1 MNDLKTKAA
10 ELKDKVNGHL
20 TGRVKKAIIAAVI
33 LGGAYYGYGYWKAY
47 QMQTAGQMPVAAVS
61 VIDVS
66 KKQIYP
72 EASFVAKIEA
82 QDKVGL
88 RARVTGFLQER
99 LFKEGDM
106 VEQGQPLF
114 IIEPVNFEAK
124 VREAAANL
132 SQAEAKAVNA
142 RSQYDRTKTLFKTK
156 DVSESRLDEAKAA
169 YDSANAAV
177 AQMKASLDLTQKD
190 LDYTTIKSPMSGKI
204 GESKFSVGELIG
216 PESGVLAE
224 IVKINPIDA
233 VFSVSENQLLELQQQ
248 FEATTARSAKVRFF
262 LSDGAEYQEAG
273 TFSFVD
279 NALDEAMNTLKLKA
293 SFPNPQG
300 KLISG
305 QYGRLVLTGSKTISD
320 IVIPMRSIQRDML
333 GAFVYIVNK
342 ENIVEKR
349 EVKTGT
355 ELPNFDIV
363 VTDGLDVGEKVV
375 VEGFQKIQPNM
386 TVSVTIVPNS
396 PEIEKI
402 APTAEDA
409 TMEAPASNESV
420 VDPAVQE
427 LYKEPATQVLESM
440 AHAEEAPVANA
451 QDATIVANAGVAE

>member
-1 MNDLKTKAA
+1 MNDLKQKVTGLTQA
-10 ELKDKVNGHL
+10 VNGQL
-20 TGRVKKAIIAAVI
+20 TSKVKKIILGAVI
-33 LGGAYYGYGYWKAY
+33 LGGAYYGYSMWMDAKMRGAH
-47 QMQTAGQMPVAAVS
+47 QMPATAVS
-61 VIDVS
+61 VIEVS
-66 KKQIYP
+66 QKSVYP

-106 VEQGQPLF
+106 VEKDQPLF
-114 IIEPVNFEAK
+114 IIESVNFEAK

-156 DVSESRLDEAKAA
+156 DVSESKLDETRAA
-169 YDSANAAV
+169 YDSANAVV
-177 AQMKASLDLTQKD
+177 AQMKASLDLAQKD

-204 GESKFSVGELIG
+204 GESLFSVGELIG
-216 PESGVLAE
+216 PEAGVLAE

-233 VFSVSENQLLELQQQ
+233 VFSVSENQLLSLQQQ
-248 FEATTARSAKVRFF
+248 FEATTAKSAKVRFF
-262 LSDGAEYQEAG
+262 LSDGSEYPEAG

-293 SFPNPQG
+293 SFPNPQN

-333 GAFVYIVNK
+333 GAFVYVVNK
-342 ENIVEKR
+342 EGVIEKR

-355 ELPNFDIV
+355 ELPNFDII
-363 VTDGLDVGEKVV
+363 VTDGLKVGEKVV
-375 VEGFQKIQPNM
+375 IEGFQKIQPNM
-386 TVSVTIVPNS
+386 TVSAVVVPNE
-396 PEIEKI
+396 PAVEN
-402 APTAEDA
+402 
-409 TMEAPASNESV
+409 APAQAVDAQASDEV
-420 VDPAVQE
+420 VPEEVPVSHQ
-427 LYKEPATQVLESM
+427 EPATQALESM
-440 AHAEEAPVANA
+440 AHVGVDGSQNAIAEPRDGLADIAKPE
-451 QDATIVANAGVAE
+451 QQ

>member
-1 MNDLKTKAA
+1 MNDLKQKVTG
-10 ELKDKVNGHL
+10 LTQTVNGQL
-20 TGRVKKAIIAAVI
+20 TSKVKKIILGAVI
-33 LGGAYYGYGYWKAY
+33 LGGAYYGYSMWMDAKMRGAH
-47 QMQTAGQMPVAAVS
+47 QMPATAVS
-61 VIDVS
+61 VIEVS
-66 KKQIYP
+66 QKSVYP

-106 VEQGQPLF
+106 VEKDQPLF
-114 IIEPVNFEAK
+114 IIESVNFEAK

-156 DVSESRLDEAKAA
+156 DVSESKLDETRAA
-169 YDSANAAV
+169 YDSANAVV
-177 AQMKASLDLTQKD
+177 AQMKASLDLSQKD
-190 LDYTTIKSPMSGKI
+190 LDYTIIRSPMSGKI
-204 GESKFSVGELIG
+204 GEALFSVGELIG

-233 VFSVSENQLLELQQQ
+233 VFSVSENQLLSLQQQ
-248 FEATTARSAKVRFF
+248 FETTTAKSAKVRFF
-262 LSDGAEYQEAG
+262 LSDGSEYPEAG

-293 SFPNPQG
+293 SFPNPQN

-333 GAFVYIVNK
+333 GAFVYVVNK
-342 ENIVEKR
+342 EGVIEKR

-355 ELPNFDIV
+355 ELPNFDII
-363 VTDGLDVGEKVV
+363 VTDGLKVGEKVV
-375 VEGFQKIQPNM
+375 IEGFQKIQPNM
-386 TVSVTIVPNS
+386 TVSATVVPSEPAVEN
-396 PEIEKI
+396 
-402 APTAEDA
+402 APT
-409 TMEAPASNESV
+409 EAIDTQASDEV
-420 VDPAVQE
+420 VPVVQE
-427 LYKEPATQVLESM
+427 LHQEPATQALESM
-440 AHAEEAPVANA
+440 AHAGGDSS
-451 QDATIVANAGVAE
+451 QDAMAEPRDGSADIAKPEQQ

>member
-1 MNDLKTKAA
+1 MNDLKQKVTG
-10 ELKDKVNGHL
+10 LTQTVNGQL
-20 TGRVKKAIIAAVI
+20 TSKVKKIILGAVI
-33 LGGAYYGYGYWKAY
+33 LGGAYYGYSMWMDAKMRGAH
-47 QMQTAGQMPVAAVS
+47 QMPATAVS
-61 VIDVS
+61 VIEVS
-66 KKQIYP
+66 QKSVYP

-106 VEQGQPLF
+106 VEKDQPLF
-114 IIEPVNFEAK
+114 IIESVNFEAK

-156 DVSESRLDEAKAA
+156 DVSESKLDETRAA
-169 YDSANAAV
+169 YDSANAVV
-177 AQMKASLDLTQKD
+177 AQMKASLDLAQKD

-204 GESKFSVGELIG
+204 GESLFSVGELIG
-216 PESGVLAE
+216 PEAGVLAE

-233 VFSVSENQLLELQQQ
+233 VFSVSENQLLSLQQQ
-248 FEATTARSAKVRFF
+248 FEATTAKSAKVRFF
-262 LSDGAEYQEAG
+262 LSDGSEYPEAG

-293 SFPNPQG
+293 SFPNPQN

-333 GAFVYIVNK
+333 GAFVYVVNK
-342 ENIVEKR
+342 EGVVEKR

-355 ELPNFDIV
+355 ELPNFDII
-363 VTDGLDVGEKVV
+363 VTDGLKVGEKVV
-375 VEGFQKIQPNM
+375 IEGFQKIQPNM
-386 TVSVTIVPNS
+386 TVSAVVVPNE
-396 PEIEKI
+396 PAVEN
-402 APTAEDA
+402 
-409 TMEAPASNESV
+409 APAQAVDAQASDEV
-420 VDPAVQE
+420 VPEEVPVSHQ
-427 LYKEPATQVLESM
+427 EPATQALESM
-440 AHAEEAPVANA
+440 AHVGVDGSQNAIAEPRDGLADIAKPE
-451 QDATIVANAGVAE
+451 QQ